1 MNLLIVDDDVVDR
14 AHIKRTLRRFDTQY
28 QIIEAENVTSAL
40 ALLNTMEFDAILLDY
55 NMPQR
60 NGIELL
66 LELRKE
72 NIDKASAII
81 MMSTSEEEELAM
93 ECLRAGAQDFI
104 AKSDITGFRLKRAIM
119 GAKARFEME
128 VKLQN
133 SYEKVKQL
141 AEHDSLTQLA
151 NRYLFDESIKRAIAN
166 NSRKTHKIAL
176 LLFDLDHFKDVNDN
190 YGHDIGDLLLKKV
203 VKRVRGC
210 MRGAELFARLGG
222 DEFAITLNHLHKS
235 EEADKVALRIL
246 KVLEKPFYI
255 NHTEIMM
262 GASIG
267 ISIYP
272 DNANNATEMFK
283 YADIAMYRAKT
294 LGRNQLS
301 FFEEDMQKQFVARFD
316 TENKLRS
323 ALKNFEFY
331 LHYQPVYNSETLKI
345 CGFEAL
351 IRWTSHGKRYS
362 PDQFIPIAEDSHQI
376 NDIGRWVIEEAIA
389 QLTQWN
395 KLDNQLTM
403 SINLS
408 PVQLF
413 DPLLIPHIKSC
424 LEKHNIQAQA
434 IEFELTETALLT
446 NSPKTTAMIQ
456 QISQLGCKIALDD
469 FGTGFSSISHLHSYP
484 ISTVKI
490 DKSLMPTDKDPNSQ
504 LVVGLVSMFQS
515 LELTVIAEGIETDTQ
530 LAFCKALAIQKLQG
544 YHLSKPLSADQ
555 IRRKKLIGLASV
567 N

>member
-1 MNLLIVDDDVVDR
+1 MNLLIVDDDIVDR

-28 QIIEAENVTSAL
+28 QIVEAENVNSAL
-40 ALLNTMEFDAILLDY
+40 SLLNTMEFDAILLDY

-72 NIDKASAII
+72 NNDKASAII

-93 ECLRAGAQDFI
+93 ECLKAGAQDFI

-166 NSRKTHKIAL
+166 NHRKTYKIAL

-203 VKRVRGC
+203 VRRVRSC
-210 MRGAELFARLGG
+210 MRGPELFARLGG
-222 DEFAITLNHLHKS
+222 DEFAITLNHLKKS

-255 NHTEIMM
+255 NQTEIMM

-272 DNANNATEMFK
+272 DNAKNATEMFK

-294 LGRNQLS
+294 LGRNQLC
-301 FFEEDMQKQFVARFD
+301 FFEEEMQKQFVARFD

-323 ALKNFEFY
+323 ALKNFEFK
-331 LHYQPVYNSETLKI
+331 LHYQPVFNAKTLHI

-351 IRWTSHGKRYS
+351 IRWTSNGKNYS

-376 NDIGRWVIEEAIA
+376 NDIGRWVIEEAIT
-389 QLTQWN
+389 QLAKWN
-395 KLDNQLTM
+395 VTNDKLTM

-413 DPLLIPHIKSC
+413 DPLLIPHIKLC
-424 LEKHNIQAQA
+424 LNRLSVPARS

-446 NSPKTTAMIQ
+446 NSPKTTDMIE

-490 DKSLMPTDKDPNSQ
+490 DKSLMPTMEQPDSK
-504 LVVGLVSMFQS
+504 LVTGLVSMFQS
-515 LELTVIAEGIETDTQ
+515 LELTVVAEGIESSTQ
-530 LAFCKALAIQKLQG
+530 LDFCKNLEIQKLQG

-555 IRRKKLIGLASV
+555 INCHRMV
-567 N
+567 V